1 MNPQNDNMDYVPTS
15 LRPEMVP
22 GPVQFSDSGEPMA
35 NPLLLIHRLLTG
47 RYHWAI
53 LLGLVLATIGSVL
66 TYKSIKLV
74 YTSTGLVRILPYLPR
89 ILYTTSQNEA
99 MPMFSAYINSQT
111 ALIMSSRTI
120 DLAMQNPKW
129 QALHRGIDAA
139 AKAKF
144 ASELTVT
151 HKPGSELIY
160 VAYTSKDPVVAQIGA
175 NAVIGAYR
183 QLYSHGDSATQSLQI
198 SALRDRQTVLQNELQ
213 SDQDQ
218 IATLSSQYGAD
229 GLGTVYNYKLGLM
242 DELDTQ
248 WQEARIALAKA
259 GSGSGTGKGKGGATK
274 VAKAPLAP
282 VYDPQMAQFELQ
294 ALALKKSIKELELSG
309 LGPNNHRIMNL
320 QSSLDALRD
329 EMRSYQASLSG
340 KGPSLAPTTPG
351 GPMSLALLKAREHQL
366 RLLYESVKAQT
377 LDLGG
382 VYAKVQNLQTQ
393 SQDLRQQL
401 NTIKSRMDAI
411 NMESATGGRIRVES
425 TGDFPVAPT
434 TKSRHLRLAAA
445 AAAGLGGI
453 IVGFGVILLWGFLHG
468 NLRSVGDMQITTL
481 NSYRVL
487 GAVPQLPPN
496 GVATPLELAIG
507 AHSIHRIRG
516 LLQVRPN
523 MAGSQALAL
532 TSPTA
537 GTGKTSM
544 VLALGMSYA
553 ASGMKTLLIDADVVG
568 GQLTDRMGILRS
580 QRLGDVM
587 VKHKMITRDQL
598 KEALAAAAESKRPV
612 GSELL
617 NLGYIDHEI
626 LEKALHMQRLSKRGL
641 MDAVAGKPLDEC
653 VVHTKIQNLD
663 VLPLGR
669 TKAHH
674 GARMS
679 PASIRAMLAH
689 AKEQY
694 DMVLVDTGPVLGSLE
709 SALLASQADGVL
721 MVVARGESRNLSGRA
736 ADYLASVGAHL
747 EGVVFNRAT
756 DRDMQRQSY
765 STSLESFTS
774 TAPSA
779 DNALAIQNDTDRL
792 KPMVPLGPLAMAVA
806 ASSTTPDEEEK

>member
-35 NPLLLIHRLLTG
+35 NPLLLIHRLLIG

>member
-274 VAKAPLAP
+274 VAKARLAP

>member
-1 MNPQNDNMDYVPTS
+1 MNPQNDHMDVMPSS
-15 LRPEMVP
+15 LRPEMMP
-22 GPVQFSDSGEPMA
+22 GPAQFSDSAEPMA

-53 LLGLVLATIGSVL
+53 LLGMVLAMAGAAVA
-66 TYKSIKLV
+66 YKSIKLV

-129 QALHRGIDAA
+129 QALHRGMDAA
-139 AKAKF
+139 AKATF
-144 ASELTVT
+144 ARELTVK
-151 HKPGSELIY
+151 HKRGSELIY
-160 VAYTSKDPVVAQIGA
+160 VSYTSKDPVVAQIGA
-175 NAVIGAYR
+175 DAVIDAYR

-218 IATLSSQYGAD
+218 IAALSSQYGAD

-242 DELDTQ
+242 DDLETQ

-259 GSGSGTGKGKGGATK
+259 GSGFGTTTGTKSGKK
-274 VAKAPLAP
+274 VATAPPAP
-282 VYDPQMAQFELQ
+282 VYDPQIAQFEMQ
-294 ALALKKSIKELELSG
+294 ALELKKSIKELELSG
-309 LGPNNHRIMNL
+309 LGPNNHRIMTL

-329 EMRSYQASLSG
+329 EMRSYQAGLSG
-340 KGPSLAPTTPG
+340 KGSAMTPTTPG
-351 GPMSLALLKAREHQL
+351 GPMSLALLKARERQL
-366 RLLYESVKAQT
+366 HLLYESVKAQT
-377 LDLGG
+377 LDLGS
-382 VYAKVQNLQTQ
+382 VYAKVQQLQTQ
-393 SQDLRQQL
+393 SLDLRQELHQ
-401 NTIKSRMDAI
+401 IKSRMDAI
-411 NMESATGGRIRVES
+411 NMESATGGRIRIES
-425 TGDFPVAPT
+425 TGDFPAAPT
-434 TKSRHLRLAAA
+434 TNSKHLRLAAA

-453 IVGFGVILLWGFLHG
+453 VIGFGCILLIGLMSG
-468 NLRSVGDMQITTL
+468 NLRSIGDMQITTL

-487 GAVPQLPPN
+487 GAVPQLPSD
-496 GVATPLELAIG
+496 GTATPLELAIG

-516 LLQVRPN
+516 LLQVHPHHG
-523 MAGSQALAL
+523 GSQAMAI
-532 TSPTA
+532 TSPTS

-544 VLALGMSYA
+544 VVALGMSYA
-553 ASGMKTLLIDADVVG
+553 ASGIKTLLIDADVVG

-580 QRLGDVM
+580 QRLGDVL
-587 VKHKMITRDQL
+587 VKLKMITREQL
-598 KEALAAAAESKRPV
+598 TEALSAAAESKRPI

-617 NLGYIDHEI
+617 NLGFIDQAM
-626 LEKALHMQRLSKRGL
+626 LDKALLTQRISKRGL

-653 VVHTKIQNLD
+653 VVHTKVHNLD

-669 TKAHH
+669 AKAHH

-689 AKEQY
+689 AKENY

-721 MVVARGESRNLSGRA
+721 MVVARGESRNLSGHA

-756 DRDMQRQSY
+756 ERDMHRQSY
-765 STSLESFTS
+765 STSLQSFVSAT
-774 TAPSA
+774 PPA
-779 DNALAIQNDTDRL
+779 DNALAIQIDADRL
-792 KPMVPLGPLAMAVA
+792 RPLVPLGPLAMAVA
-806 ASSTTPDEEEK
+806 TSSNTLDEEEK

>member
-35 NPLLLIHRLLTG
+35 NPLLLIHRLLIG

-425 TGDFPVAPT
+425 TGNFPAAPT

>member
-425 TGDFPVAPT
+425 TGNFPAAPT

-765 STSLESFTS
+765 STSLESFTT

-779 DNALAIQNDTDRL
+779 DNALTIQNDTDRL

>member
-259 GSGSGTGKGKGGATK
+259 GSGSGTGKGKGGVTK
-274 VAKAPLAP
+274 VAKTPLAP

>member
-35 NPLLLIHRLLTG
+35 NPLLLIHRLLIG

-377 LDLGG
+377 IDLGG

-425 TGDFPVAPT
+425 TGNFPAAPT

-765 STSLESFTS
+765 STSLESFTT

-779 DNALAIQNDTDRL
+779 DNALTIQNDTDRL
-792 KPMVPLGPLAMAVA
+792 KPLVPLGPLAMAVA
-806 ASSTTPDEEEK
+806 ASASTQDEE

>member
-35 NPLLLIHRLLTG
+35 NPLLLIHRLLIG

-274 VAKAPLAP
+274 VAKTPLAP

-366 RLLYESVKAQT
+366 HLLYESVKAQT

>member
-35 NPLLLIHRLLTG
+35 NPLLLIHRLLIG

-425 TGDFPVAPT
+425 TGNFPAAPT

-806 ASSTTPDEEEK
+806 ASSTTQDEEEK

>member
-35 NPLLLIHRLLTG
+35 NPLLLIHRLLIG

-99 MPMFSAYINSQT
+99 MPLFSAYINSQT

-274 VAKAPLAP
+274 VAKTPLAP

>member
-35 NPLLLIHRLLTG
+35 NPLLLIHRLLIG

-259 GSGSGTGKGKGGATK
+259 GSGSGTGKGKGGVTK
-274 VAKAPLAP
+274 VAKTPLAP

-425 TGDFPVAPT
+425 TGNFPAAPT

>member
-35 NPLLLIHRLLTG
+35 NPLLLIHRLLIG

-425 TGDFPVAPT
+425 TGDFPAAPT

>member
-1 MNPQNDNMDYVPTS
+1 
-15 LRPEMVP
+15 MVS
-22 GPVQFSDSGEPMA
+22 GPAQYSDSGEPMA

-53 LLGLVLATIGSVL
+53 LLGLMLAIAGSAL

-89 ILYTTSQNEA
+89 ILYSTSQNEA

-139 AKAKF
+139 AKARF
-144 ASELTVT
+144 ASELAVT

-175 NAVIGAYR
+175 DAVIGAYR

-198 SALRDRQTVLQNELQ
+198 SALRERQTVLQNELQ

-218 IATLSSQYGAD
+218 IASLSSQYGAD

-242 DELDTQ
+242 NELDTQ

-259 GSGSGTGKGKGGATK
+259 GSSSGKTKGKKGLK
-274 VAKAPLAP
+274 NLAKAPLAP
-282 VYDPQMAQFELQ
+282 MYDPQVAQFELQ

-340 KGPSLAPTTPG
+340 KGPSMAPTTPG

-366 RLLYESVKAQT
+366 RILYESVKAQT

-425 TGDFPVAPT
+425 TGDFPAAPT

-453 IVGFGVILLWGFLHG
+453 IVGFGLVLLWGFMHG
-468 NLRSVGDMQITTL
+468 NLRTVGDMQITTL

-496 GVATPLELAIG
+496 GAATPLELAIG

-516 LLQVRPN
+516 LLQVRPR
-523 MAGSQALAL
+523 MAGSQAMAL

-587 VKHKMITRDQL
+587 VKHKMITREQL
-598 KEALAAAAESKRPV
+598 NEALAAAGESKRPV

-617 NLGYIDHEI
+617 NLGYIDHEM
-626 LEKALHMQRLSKRGL
+626 LEKALQMQRLSKRGL

-653 VVHTKIQNLD
+653 VVHTKIHNLH

-756 DRDMQRQSY
+756 ERDMQRQSY

-774 TAPSA
+774 AAPTA
-779 DNALAIQNDTDRL
+779 DNSLAVQNDTDRL
-792 KPMVPLGPLAMAVA
+792 KPLVPLGPLAMAVA
-806 ASSTTPDEEEK
+806 ASASTQDEEEK